1 MSERGEMKEMHV
13 SEAKTFRIQRM
24 PEHLVVIM
32 EDSKKKKK
40 KQIEKSYILQ
50 ILDFIWTQ
58 HTSGVQT

>member
-13 SEAKTFRIQRM
+13 SEDLQI
-24 PEHLVVIM
+24 PENARTPGSYYGGLQ
-32 EDSKKKKK
+32 KKKKK